1 MTVLVTI
8 LAVFALI
15 DGAVAAVPEPSC
27 DVPQSF
33 LSSENDLA
41 RVTKEVKSRQ
51 RLDIS
56 VVGTGSSA
64 LPGPDGVRFAYPARL
79 EQALTQQLPGITAKV
94 TAHVQSRA
102 TTAEMSA
109 GLAKIV
115 TEDKPSLVIWQT
127 GTADAMKSV
136 EPEEFR
142 TSLEDGIGTID
153 GGGADMILMN
163 MQYSPHTES
172 VMDVSGYADIMR
184 FVAQQ
189 HSALLFDRLGIMR
202 NWNDSGTFDLYTTTK
217 NYDMARR
224 VHDCIGRALASQI
237 ISASHLDA
245 VRMQTTR

>member
-79 EQALTQQLPGITAKV
+79 EQALTQQLPGITVKV
-94 TAHVQSRA
+94 NAHVQSRA
-102 TTAEMSA
+102 TTADMSA

-142 TSLEDGIGTID
+142 TSLEDGVGTI
-153 GGGADMILMN
+153 GGGGSDVILMN

-172 VMDVSGYADIMR
+172 MMDVSGYADIMR

-202 NWNDSGTFDLYTTTK
+202 NWNDSGTFDLYTATK